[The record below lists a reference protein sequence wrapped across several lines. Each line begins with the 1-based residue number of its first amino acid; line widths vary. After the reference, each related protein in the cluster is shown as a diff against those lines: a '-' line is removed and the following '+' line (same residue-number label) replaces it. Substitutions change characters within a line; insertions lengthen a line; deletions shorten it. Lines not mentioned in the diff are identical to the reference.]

1 MLRRRE
7 CWVSTDSEV
16 KMITAFFLCGLAQ
29 NTASFRPASSSAFRR
44 GSRQY
49 KFPPFAVPTTAGLC
63 HRPQAKASR
72 HAGDRSDRQHRLLDG
87 PPPRHPK
94 IRLRLQPRRK
104 LKNKRPS
111 VFSKAWLVSRTMKI
125 IKTTESVKV
134 PKGVKVTVRSRVVT
148 VKGKRGTLRKDFKHL
163 ALDIKAGTRAVH
175 VTKYFGI
182 RKELAA
188 VRTYGYRYK
197 LNSLHAHF
205 PINIII
211 GADGSKIKMFPGIK
225 AISGGTQDTLQIE
238 GNDVEL
244 VSKAAALIQQSCQA
258 RHKDIRKFLDGVYVS
273 HKGTIEEMA

>member
-1 MLRRRE
+1 ML
-7 CWVSTDSEV
+7 
-16 KMITAFFLCGLAQ
+16 FLKVRHLGCF
-29 NTASFRPASSSAFRR
+29 NTHFSAR
-44 GSRQY
+44 
-49 KFPPFAVPTTAGLC
+49 A
-63 HRPQAKASR
+63 
-72 HAGDRSDRQHRLLDG
+72 RLTVL
-87 PPPRHPK
+87 P
-94 IRLRLQPRRK
+94 
-104 LKNKRPS
+104 
-111 VFSKAWLVSRTMKI
+111 KAWLVSPTMKV

-148 VKGKRGTLRKDFKHL
+148 VKGKRGTLRKDFRHL

-188 VRTYGYRYK
+188 VRTVCTHIENMIKGVQYGYRYK

-211 GADGSKIKMFPGIK
+211 GADGSKVSIKNFLGEKTTREIKMFPGIK
-225 AISGGTQDTLQIE
+225 AVSGGTQDTIQIE